1 MQSNQLDGTKF
12 RLSQPESLNNKVY
25 LNENKKNLKL
35 QGWLKKKSPAILK
48 GWQKRFFMLI
58 ENEGYKLVYFDDDKT
73 NSKPKGAFEIS
84 NKIDIE
90 QAGEE
95 EFTIIFPGRNLELKA
110 KSGDERKKWVETI
123 EFCKSIGKN
132 SQRKYLSV
140 DLIENDISKSKG
152 STHKKVD
159 LQTTQIVQIEKEK
172 IENQKFQGHRDIQK
186 KSIILPSQFED
197 SQILEVLGLQQLN
210 QNSML
215 KSRTIFGTLSKR
227 SKTKMKNY
235 KLKWFILISAK
246 PLFPEIQ
253 DDEEILQ
260 QQDITLELDTLVYIN
275 QKMNDKLIKRNVYIK
290 LQNCKEI
297 IIKNM
302 QKSSDHGFI
311 FKLNMGDKIY
321 SLMANTE
328 NDRMKWQQALNQSM
342 NTCKEINNKLNL
354 NILKNINPVIRIYD
368 MESSLPIRRQ
378 KIKEKLQN
386 DIQRIELEQSINDQ
400 NRYLN
405 LQDLLCCLMI
415 ISQDMIKSIEA
426 CLVKDPQRQDII
438 QEYIEIHHEK
448 ICLNISEYWNINN
461 KYLSLNEI
469 KELASWLSDYQQII
483 INYIKDDRIK
493 QGINTLLQIYINRW
507 KIQSEKK
514 IIAQFEQSQTI
525 QAKNTTKTACVLELF
540 DIVQEIE
547 MLITQKLKPY
557 LKNKELLK
565 VIKSILW
572 HYLEQLY
579 DSVEEQP
586 ENLEFLI
593 GVCNDVE
600 IVREIANRIE
610 SIAEMLQENKK
621 QEKTKQKIM
630 QKYNEVLE
638 IVEQQIYNIS
648 SNELTQQF
656 QVSLLDLEIR
666 SGVLEVFEENV
677 QLIKLT
683 EQTQQSLL
691 DKLISTF
698 NYHYFNIFLNE
709 LDKINSYKRKQIESK
724 IKQDKQVVS
733 EFLKQYHCS
742 NIKMDNFDLM
752 IQLLNCEKD
761 SEYVQAFRGL
771 KYQFGRCFTVNTV
784 KVIIGHLRVRKSEVN
799 QSSLEQFDQL
809 IRSIDDEQDNGES
822 TQDLK
827 SQLMEFGQN
836 QLEPLVLQKQDSN
849 SSRTS
854 RTSMS
859 KSKVNIEELISKS
872 QAQSVQFDNTS
883 ITEGYVYKKK
893 AKQQK
898 LVTKWDH
905 RYVRIRKGYIY
916 WYVDEKSWK
925 CQNKLNVQ
933 DILEVEGKQNK
944 QNKFI
949 LKMRGGK
956 IYEFKVDTVEER
968 NMWMNG
974 ITNEKRQ
981 QEDVVNSKIEAQQV
995 QTSQLN
1001 ILIKNYDEE
1010 IITNKTT
1017 NNNINNNNKFNNQ
1030 QRKTTLIIQ
1039 QKEYPL
1045 ELGQTTLKIKRTTSC
1060 WTSFMVCLGLSKG

>member
-12 RLSQPESLNNKVY
+12 RLSQPESLNNQ
-25 LNENKKNLKL
+25 NLKL

-110 KSGDERKKWVETI
+110 KNGDERKKWVETI

-172 IENQKFQGHRDIQK
+172 IENQRFQGHREIQK
-186 KSIILPSQFED
+186 KSIILPTQFED
-197 SQILEVLGLQQLN
+197 SQILELLGLQQLN

-260 QQDITLELDTLVYIN
+260 QQDINLELDTLVYIN
-275 QKMNDKLIKRNVYIK
+275 QKMNDKLIKRNGYIK

-321 SLMANTE
+321 SLMANSE

-354 NILKNINPVIRIYD
+354 KILKNINPIVRIYD

-405 LQDLLCCLMI
+405 LQDLLCCLML

-448 ICLNISEYWNINN
+448 ICQNVSEYWNINN

-507 KIQSEKK
+507 KIQSENK

-525 QAKNTTKTACVLELF
+525 QSKNTIKTTCVLELF
-540 DIVQEIE
+540 DIVQDIE
-547 MLITQKLKPY
+547 TLITQKLKSY

-579 DSVEEQP
+579 DSVEEQT

-593 GVCNDVE
+593 GVCNDIE
-600 IVREIANRIE
+600 IVNEIANRIE
-610 SIAEMLQENKK
+610 QMAEMLQENKK

-638 IVEQQIYNIS
+638 IVEQQIYNLRL
-648 SNELTQQF
+648 NELAQQF
-656 QVSLLDLEIR
+656 QVSLLDIEIR
-666 SGVLEVFEENV
+666 SRVFEVFEENV

-683 EQTQQSLL
+683 EQTQQSLV
-691 DKLISTF
+691 DKLIQTF

-742 NIKMDNFDLM
+742 IIKMDTFDLM

-799 QSSLEQFDQL
+799 QNSLEQFDQL

-872 QAQSVQFDNTS
+872 QVQSVQLDNTS

-925 CQNKLNVQ
+925 SQNKLNVQ

-981 QEDVVNSKIEAQQV
+981 QEDVVNNKIEAQQV

-1001 ILIKNYDEE
+1001 ILIKNYDED
-1010 IITNKTT
+1010 IITNK
-1017 NNNINNNNKFNNQ
+1017 NNNNNNNNKFNNQ

-1045 ELGQTTLKIKRTTSC
+1045 ELGQTTLRIKRTTNC
-1060 WTSFMVCLGLSKG
+1060 WSSFMVCLGLSKG

>member
-1 MQSNQLDGTKF
+1 MSESQFDGTKF
-12 RLSQPESLNNKVY
+12 RLSQPESFNN
-25 LNENKKNLKL
+25 KNLKL

-73 NSKPKGAFEIS
+73 NSKPKGAFELS
-84 NKIDIE
+84 NNIFIE

-95 EFTIIFPGRNLELKA
+95 EFTIRFPGRNLELKA
-110 KSGDERKKWVETI
+110 KSGDERQKWVETI

-140 DLIENDISKSKG
+140 DLNDNDLSKSKG

-159 LQTTQIVQIEKEK
+159 LSTTQIVQIEKEK
-172 IENQKFQGHRDIQK
+172 IENQRFQSHKEIQK
-186 KSIILPSQFED
+186 KSIILSSQLED
-197 SQILEVLGLQQLN
+197 SYILEFLGLQQLN
-210 QNSML
+210 QNSKL
-215 KSRTIFGTLSKR
+215 KSRTIFGSLSKR
-227 SKTKMKNY
+227 SKTKMKIY
-235 KLKWFILISAK
+235 KQKWFILISSK

-253 DDEEILQ
+253 EDEEILQ
-260 QQDITLELDTLVYIN
+260 QQDINLELDTLIYIN
-275 QKMNDKLIKRNVYIK
+275 QKVNEKLIKRKAYIK

-311 FKLNMGDKIY
+311 FKLNMGDQIY
-321 SLMANTE
+321 SLMANSE
-328 NDRMKWQQALNQSM
+328 NDRMRWQHALNESM

-354 NILKNINPVIRIYD
+354 NILKNINPIIRIYD

-378 KIKEKLQN
+378 KIKEKLQS
-386 DIQRIELEQSINDQ
+386 DIERIELEQSINNQ

-405 LQDLLCCLMI
+405 LQDLLCYLKL
-415 ISQDMIKSIEA
+415 ISQDMIKSIEG

-448 ICLNISEYWNINN
+448 VCQNISEFWNINN

-469 KELASWLSDYQQII
+469 KELVTWLFDYQQLI

-493 QGINTLLQIYINRW
+493 QGINTLLQICISRW
-507 KIQSEKK
+507 KTQSEKK
-514 IIAQFEQSQTI
+514 IVAQFEQCQTI
-525 QAKNTTKTACVLELF
+525 KAKNTIKTTCVFELF
-540 DIVQEIE
+540 DTVQEIE
-547 MLITQKLKPY
+547 RLINLKLKSY
-557 LKNKELLK
+557 LKINELFK
-565 VIKSILW
+565 IIKSVLW
-572 HYLEQLY
+572 YYLEQLY
-579 DSVEEQP
+579 DCVEEQT
-586 ENLEFLI
+586 ENQEFLI

-600 IVREIANRIE
+600 IVKEIANKIE

-621 QEKTKQKIM
+621 QEKIKQKIL

-638 IVEQQIYNIS
+638 FVEQQIYNLTL
-648 SNELTQQF
+648 NELTQQF
-656 QVSLLDLEIR
+656 QVSLLEIEIR
-666 SGVLEVFEENV
+666 SRIFELFEGNV

-683 EQTQQSLL
+683 EQTQQTLVEM
-691 DKLISTF
+691 LIQTL

-709 LDKINSYKRKQIESK
+709 LDKVNSYKRKQIESK

-733 EFLKQYHCS
+733 EFLKKYHVS
-742 NIKMDNFDLM
+742 NAKLETFDLM

-761 SEYVQAFRGL
+761 SEYVQTFRGL

-784 KVIIGHLRVRKSEVN
+784 KVIIGHLKTRKSEIN
-799 QSSLEQFDQL
+799 QNSLDQFDQL
-809 IRSIDDEQDNGES
+809 IKNIDDEQENGES

-836 QLEPLVLQKQDSN
+836 QFEPLVLQKQDSN

-872 QAQSVQFDNTS
+872 QAQSVQLDNMS
-883 ITEGYVYKKK
+883 ISEGYVYKKK

-898 LVTKWDH
+898 LVKKWDH

-949 LKMRGGK
+949 LKMKGGK
-956 IYEFKVDTVEER
+956 IYEFKVDTQEER

-974 ITNEKRQ
+974 IMNEKRQ
-981 QEDVVNSKIEAQQV
+981 QEDVFNSKIEAQQV
-995 QTSQLN
+995 QTSLLN
-1001 ILIKNYDEE
+1001 VLIKNYDEE
-1010 IITNKTT
+1010 IITNK
-1017 NNNINNNNKFNNQ
+1017 NNNNNNNNNKFNNQ

-1045 ELGQTTLKIKRTTSC
+1045 ELGQTNLKIKKTSNC